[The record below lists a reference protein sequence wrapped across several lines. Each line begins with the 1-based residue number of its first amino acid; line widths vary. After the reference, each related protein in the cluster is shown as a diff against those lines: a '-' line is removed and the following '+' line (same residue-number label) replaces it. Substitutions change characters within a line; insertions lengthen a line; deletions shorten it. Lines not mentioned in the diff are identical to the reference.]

1 MNNIN
6 LINLPFPVLTEN
18 GGDFI
23 DSRFEVKCSTE
34 LADEGNILK
43 LNFEYELKCPFYE
56 KLLIENKIVL
66 IANVNQKSYR
76 VSFPLRRKTLEIKMN
91 ELLPNYNLEVRTMIM
106 AREDF
111 EFQYDDSMNI
121 VFKYFDDNF
130 KVKYGQILGYG
141 SSIEIE
147 LPTSNKVG
155 SIFTISK
162 FKDVKDID
170 SGRPYDVS
178 FEYETIDIKVQPK
191 IHKNF
196 SDAIESNFSMS
207 KIFYSTVVYPAVQ
220 LAIITIMTDYE
231 SVKEHKWAI
240 AIENKIKKEIQ
251 TELPKDGN
259 INTQDLLTYTHIVLG
274 QLITDAFESLKGGN
288 E

>member
-6 LINLPFPVLTEN
+6 LINLPFPVLAEN

-23 DSRFEVKCSTE
+23 DSKFEVTCSTE
-34 LADEGNILK
+34 LVDEGNILN
-43 LNFEYELKCPFYE
+43 LNFEFELKCPFYE
-56 KLLIENKIVL
+56 KLLSENKIVL

-76 VSFPLRRKTLEIKMN
+76 VSFPLRLKTLSIKMN

-178 FEYETIDIKVQPK
+178 FDSETIDIKVQPK
-191 IHKNF
+191 IHENF
-196 SDAIESNFSMS
+196 SDAIKSNFSMS
-207 KIFYSTVVYPAVQ
+207 KIIYSTVVYPAVQ

-231 SVKEHKWAI
+231 NVKDYKWAI
-240 AIENKIKKEIQ
+240 AIENKIKKELQ
-251 TELPKDGN
+251 TELPKDRN